1 MKTERDHHVSYLLT
15 HLLLLF
21 TVLLLFQSTVSS
33 THLLTQQIAFVDL
46 CFVM

>member
-1 MKTERDHHVSYLLT
+1 MKKERDHQVSYLLT

-33 THLLTQQIAFVDL
+33 THLPTYQIAFVNL